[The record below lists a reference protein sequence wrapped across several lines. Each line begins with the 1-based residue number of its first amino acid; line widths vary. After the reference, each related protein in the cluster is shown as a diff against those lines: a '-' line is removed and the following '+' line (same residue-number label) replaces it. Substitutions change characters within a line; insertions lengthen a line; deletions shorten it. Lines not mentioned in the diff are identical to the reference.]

1 MHYVKKRQRFEN
13 HNRTLSYDPLT
24 KTSWSYGWY
33 RISHKIEGVVLLNVF
48 PYSKTT
54 SRHIWKVAR
63 QLDQTNTKY
72 IEVHAPNGIPTEDI
86 EPVTTYM
93 KSEIKRLQEKNNH
106 RNAKGRAKEM
116 RDNEIA
122 WMQESLN
129 KISSIIFEKEIE
141 SILVG

>member
-93 KSEIKRLQEKNNH
+93 KNEIKRLQEKNNH